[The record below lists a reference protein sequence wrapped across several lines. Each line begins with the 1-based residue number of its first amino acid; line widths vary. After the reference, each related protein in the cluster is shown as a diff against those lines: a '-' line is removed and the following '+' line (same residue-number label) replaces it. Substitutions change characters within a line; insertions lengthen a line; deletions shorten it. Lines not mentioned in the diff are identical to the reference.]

1 MIDAFAVLCCF
12 IGGLFLFGAWK
23 VLISRH
29 EPEVRSHPLGWAD
42 ILLELLTGG
51 DWIESTEVDRFTAV
65 LVLFLIGM
73 FFLWGGLYVGLAWGD
88 VAVV

>member
-1 MIDAFAVLCCF
+1 MIDAFAVLCCI

-23 VLISRH
+23 LLISRH
-29 EPEVRSHPLGWAD
+29 EPEIQTQPVSWAD
-42 ILLELLTGG
+42 ILLELLTDGG
-51 DWIESTEVDRFTAV
+51 WIEFTAVDRFTAV

-73 FFLWGGLYVGLAWGD
+73 FFLWSGLYIGLAWGN

>member
-1 MIDAFAVLCCF
+1 MIDAFAVLCCL

-29 EPEVRSHPLGWAD
+29 EPEVRRQPVSWAD

-51 DWIESTEVDRFTAV
+51 DWIEPAAVDRFTAV

-88 VAVV
+88 VVVV